1 MKRAVHSFAATLAA
15 FAIAWPSISGAVP
28 AGRVTAQP
36 KSGPDRSAIIAERQQ
51 RTWQQL
57 SGSICTGCI
66 TAANR
71 VATVSYDKPS
81 LIQLAQPAPRVQT
94 ATRRPRAK
102 MRLAQLRKRYARL
115 HRHDRRRLALR
126 AHPVRLAKRLPPRR
140 LAQLHTLPVA
150 WTVGS
155 MPVAY
160 RLPEPP
166 GERPWMPQDDNR
178 WHATILPASSLRPR
192 RS

>member
-1 MKRAVHSFAATLAA
+1 MKRVLHSLAATLAA
-15 FAIAWPSISGAVP
+15 FAIALPSISVAIP
-28 AGRVTAQP
+28 ASRAPEQP
-36 KSGPDRSAIIAERQQ
+36 NPGPDRSALIAERQQ

-71 VATVSYDKPS
+71 VAPVNYDKPS
-81 LIQLAQPAPRVQT
+81 LIAPAQPAPRVKI

-102 MRLAQLRKRYARL
+102 VRLAQLSKRYARL
-115 HRHDRRRLALR
+115 QRHHRRRLALQ
-126 AHPVRLAKRLPPRR
+126 AHPVRLAKRLPPRK
-140 LAQLHTLPVA
+140 LAQFHRAPVA
-150 WTVGS
+150 WPIGS
-155 MPVAY
+155 SRVAY

-166 GERPWMPQDDNR
+166 VERPWVPQDDDR
-178 WHATILPASSLRPR
+178 WHATILPASSLRSR